1 MKSTCIT
8 PVMTHLAY
16 NKCGLDNIHAGHIL
30 QVTSCFQPESCT
42 HLHKHPNSMI
52 RVQTQAS
59 HCTYARCWIVVLEKH
74 HGHMLCLHYNSTW
87 PAGCYACMQLIRL
100 SEGNERLITCNRG
113 SSLAQQN
120 SAGLLPYY
128 AVSTY
133 LLYLHTSRCG
143 DDTLYPLSLVMKHH
157 SHSFLWW

>member
-1 MKSTCIT
+1 MRARQYPCRSHPASDLLLSARKLHPFAQAPQQHDSGSNSGFTQHVCK
-8 PVMTHLAY
+8 V
-16 NKCGLDNIHAGHIL
+16 LDC
-30 QVTSCFQPESCT
+30 CFGE
-42 HLHKHPNSMI
+42 
-52 RVQTQAS
+52 
-59 HCTYARCWIVVLEKH
+59 H

-120 SAGLLPYY
+120 SAGLLPNY

-133 LLYLHTSRCG
+133 LLYLHTSHCG

-157 SHSFLWW
+157 SHSFLG